1 MSTAM
6 RFGGIVALVLAGGCL
21 DLKIQMGVMSLNPI
35 LTDSTTVVD
44 SGLVGTW
51 DCGEEERE
59 DCFGDSWQF
68 TLADTTYTVTVTG
81 AADSGDSAK
90 PPEVMFARLT
100 RIRGFDY
107 IDLVQHEDRDQALM
121 VTLHLSFRVER
132 RGDSLAL
139 ATLLPSL
146 FEDSTALRD
155 APHSR
160 MQWEEVTVLTG
171 STDEL
176 RTWIEQRFEADS
188 FMTADSKR
196 VELWRRHFVRR
207 GGKAAEA
214 MAVTVPRTGFR

>member
-1 MSTAM
+1 MPTAM
-6 RFGGIVALVLAGGCL
+6 RFSGIVALVLAGGCL
-21 DLKIQMGVMSLNPI
+21 DLNFQVGVMSLNPI
-35 LTDSTTVVD
+35 ATDSTTVVD

-51 DCGEEERE
+51 DCAEVERE
-59 DCFGDSWQF
+59 DCFDDSWQF
-68 TLADTTYTVTVTG
+68 TLADTTYTVTVTRL
-81 AADSGDSAK
+81 AESSDSAR

-160 MQWEEVTVLTG
+160 MQWEDLTVLTG

-207 GGKAAEA
+207 GGTVAEA
-214 MAVTVPRTGFR
+214 VAVTVPRTGYR